1 MVDFTHNLETM
12 GAEQYVLAF
21 VFLGSYALALGG
33 FVGRRGRLVAAAVA
47 LASAVGFAAFSSR
60 WEDGVMVAV
69 LALIG
74 MGLFAAAVWALWA
87 VATWQHRRVARIAP

>member
-33 FVGRRGRLVAAAVA
+33 FVGMRGRLVAAAVA
-47 LASAVGFAAFSSR
+47 LASAAGFAGFSSP
-60 WEDGVMVAV
+60 WEDGVMVAAM
-69 LALIG
+69 ALIG
-74 MGLFAAAVWALWA
+74 MGLFTAAVWALWA
-87 VATWQHRRVARIAP
+87 VATWQHRRVARVAP